1 MSFNSYEFLIFFLPI
16 SLIGYYG
23 LHKLN
28 NKKSLVFWLCLA
40 SLFFYGA
47 NNPKVI
53 LIFFLSIIT
62 NYIFTKVIL
71 SKNNTSLT
79 KSFLI
84 LGITLNILFLCF
96 FKYFNFKNIVFP
108 LGISFITFQQ
118 ISLLYDSYKR
128 NVNDFS
134 FLNYLF
140 YITFFPKVISG
151 PLVNYNSLTEELDK
165 SSKSEVNYASISKG
179 IFLFSIGLFKKVII
193 ADTIA
198 LIVTNGFDLSSNLNF
213 LEGWITALSY
223 TLQIYFDFSGY
234 SDMAIGIAALFNIN
248 LPMNFNT
255 PYKSRSIKEFWQRW
269 HIALGTF
276 FTRYLYIPLG
286 GNRKGQAR
294 TYLNL
299 FIIFLISG
307 IWHGTGLGFIIWGI
321 LHGIARVIN
330 QIFIDKKIHVNK
342 YLSIF
347 ITFNFVNIAWV
358 FFRATD
364 LKSAFKVLKAMFDFS
379 FIPEILPLF
388 KDNFKVI
395 TTILIIAVLLV
406 TLSKINKLNKIN
418 NKLIIKISLSI
429 LIILFGAD
437 FFINGN
443 FNFLKDALA
452 NLDFGSDFVMA
463 LKIAIIGFI
472 LICVDFKNIISTEDF
487 NPTFVNLVLASL
499 LTFISTLNFDKVSDF
514 IYKSF

>member
-1 MSFNSYEFLIFFLPI
+1 
-16 SLIGYYG
+16 
-23 LHKLN
+23 
-28 NKKSLVFWLCLA
+28 
-40 SLFFYGA
+40 
-47 NNPKVI
+47 
-53 LIFFLSIIT
+53 
-62 NYIFTKVIL
+62 
-71 SKNNTSLT
+71 
-79 KSFLI
+79 
-84 LGITLNILFLCF
+84 
-96 FKYFNFKNIVFP
+96 
-108 LGISFITFQQ
+108 
-118 ISLLYDSYKR
+118 
-128 NVNDFS
+128 
-134 FLNYLF
+134 
-140 YITFFPKVISG
+140 
-151 PLVNYNSLTEELDK
+151 
-165 SSKSEVNYASISKG
+165 
-179 IFLFSIGLFKKVII
+179 
-193 ADTIA
+193 

-269 HIALGTF
+269 HITLGTF

>member
-1 MSFNSYEFLIFFLPI
+1 M
-16 SLIGYYG
+16 
-23 LHKLN
+23 
-28 NKKSLVFWLCLA
+28 
-40 SLFFYGA
+40 
-47 NNPKVI
+47 
-53 LIFFLSIIT
+53 T
-62 NYIFTKVIL
+62 
-71 SKNNTSLT
+71 
-79 KSFLI
+79 
-84 LGITLNILFLCF
+84 
-96 FKYFNFKNIVFP
+96 
-108 LGISFITFQQ
+108 
-118 ISLLYDSYKR
+118 
-128 NVNDFS
+128 
-134 FLNYLF
+134 
-140 YITFFPKVISG
+140 
-151 PLVNYNSLTEELDK
+151 
-165 SSKSEVNYASISKG
+165 
-179 IFLFSIGLFKKVII
+179 
-193 ADTIA
+193 
-198 LIVTNGFDLSSNLNF
+198 
-213 LEGWITALSY
+213 
-223 TLQIYFDFSGY
+223 
-234 SDMAIGIAALFNIN
+234 
-248 LPMNFNT
+248 
-255 PYKSRSIKEFWQRW
+255 
-269 HIALGTF
+269 LGTF

-299 FIIFLISG
+299 FIIFFISG
-307 IWHGTGLGFIIWGI
+307 IWHGTGWGFIIWGI

-330 QIFIDKKIHVNK
+330 QIFIDKKINVNK

-388 KDNFKVI
+388 MDNFKVI

-463 LKIAIIGFI
+463 LKVAIIGFI

-487 NPTFVNLVLASL
+487 NPTFVNLVLTSL
-499 LTFISTLNFDKVSDF
+499 LTFIQH
-514 IYKSF
+514 

>member
-118 ISLLYDSYKR
+118 ISLLYDSYKG

-269 HIALGTF
+269 HITLGTF

-294 TYLNL
+294 TYLN
-299 FIIFLISG
+299 F
-307 IWHGTGLGFIIWGI
+307 
-321 LHGIARVIN
+321 
-330 QIFIDKKIHVNK
+330 
-342 YLSIF
+342 
-347 ITFNFVNIAWV
+347 
-358 FFRATD
+358 

>member
-1 MSFNSYEFLIFFLPI
+1 M
-16 SLIGYYG
+16 
-23 LHKLN
+23 
-28 NKKSLVFWLCLA
+28 
-40 SLFFYGA
+40 
-47 NNPKVI
+47 
-53 LIFFLSIIT
+53 
-62 NYIFTKVIL
+62 
-71 SKNNTSLT
+71 
-79 KSFLI
+79 
-84 LGITLNILFLCF
+84 
-96 FKYFNFKNIVFP
+96 
-108 LGISFITFQQ
+108 
-118 ISLLYDSYKR
+118 LYDSYKG

-151 PLVNYNSLTEELDK
+151 PLVNYNSLTEELDKSSKSEVNYASISKGIFLFSIGLFKKVIIADTIAPLVNYNSLTEELDK

-255 PYKSRSIKEFWQRW
+255 PYKSRSIKEFWQLSYTLQIYFDFSGYSDMAIGIAALFNINLPMNFNTPYKSRSIKEFWQRW
-269 HIALGTF
+269 HITLGTF

-379 FIPEILPLF
+379 FIPEILNIYLY
-388 KDNFKVI
+388 
-395 TTILIIAVLLV
+395 LLHL
-406 TLSKINKLNKIN
+406 TL
-418 NKLIIKISLSI
+418 
-429 LIILFGAD
+429 
-437 FFINGN
+437 
-443 FNFLKDALA
+443 
-452 NLDFGSDFVMA
+452 
-463 LKIAIIGFI
+463 
-472 LICVDFKNIISTEDF
+472 
-487 NPTFVNLVLASL
+487 
-499 LTFISTLNFDKVSDF
+499 
-514 IYKSF
+514 